1 MILYNQLFSAPC
13 AHQIRQFKPDFFELR
28 LYLCSS
34 IARNKKFVFFE
45 LRLPRQ
51 SDQKKTEPI
60 KMDSVSEWRRTWESN
75 PLTGI
80 TPCTD

>member
-1 MILYNQLFSAPC
+1 MILYNQLFSAPR

-45 LRLPRQ
+45 LRQPRQ
-51 SDQKKTEPI
+51 SDQKKQ
-60 KMDSVSEWRRTWESN
+60 N
-75 PLTGI
+75 P
-80 TPCTD
+80 